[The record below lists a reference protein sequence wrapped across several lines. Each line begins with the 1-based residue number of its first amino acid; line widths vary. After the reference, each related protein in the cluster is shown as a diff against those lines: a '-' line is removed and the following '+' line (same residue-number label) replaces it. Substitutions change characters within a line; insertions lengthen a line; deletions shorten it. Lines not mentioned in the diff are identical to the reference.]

1 VSTAAILSVAVV
13 DDPVVAQTD
22 STASSSGDDEESSTA
37 MIAGIVV
44 AVVVIAAAVAYKSY
58 RRKCSVSPDSA
69 GPATDT
75 HAGRGKEVISANAVE
90 QAVADYSD
98 AKPMRVV

>member
-1 VSTAAILSVAVV
+1 VSTDAILSVAVV

-22 STASSSGDDEESSTA
+22 STASSSEDDEESSIA

-44 AVVVIAAAVAYKSY
+44 ACVVVIAAAVAYKSY
-58 RRKCSVSPDSA
+58 RPSS

-75 HAGRGKEVISANAVE
+75 HEGRGKEVISAGGDTERAAV
-90 QAVADYSD
+90 
-98 AKPMRVV
+98 